1 MDDQKMLF
9 LCYWELNENMPVLE
23 HLKIGKMLT
32 ESGLFP
38 PKDVELIRFDMTPD
52 YWGVT
57 VFKAASAE
65 AAFNLVEVWRMAG
78 TGIFKKMNVSPALTV
93 MEAKALAANL
103 FQSVKA
109 VEAQVKQKEMAPPGK

>member
-1 MDDQKMLF
+1 MEDKKMLF
-9 LCYWELNENMPVLE
+9 LCYWELNENMSVLD

-38 PKDVELIRFDMTPD
+38 PDDVELIRFDMTPD

-57 VFKAASAE
+57 IFKAESAE
-65 AAFNLVEVWRMAG
+65 AAFKLVEVWRMAG

-93 MEAKALAANL
+93 MDAKALAGKL
-103 FQSVKA
+103 YQTVKEA
-109 VEAQVKQKEMAPPGK
+109 EAQIK